1 MAGGETQTD
10 RAYHSL
16 RNDILTGA
24 LTAGSSLQFAQ
35 LRENYGHSMGVLR
48 EALAR
53 LTAEGL
59 AIKKSQH
66 GFRVVELTIKD
77 LNDLTDSRILVE
89 TEVFKDSI
97 RHGDLDWETSVVS
110 AHHKMERTEKNID
123 GDPSTVTD
131 AWASAHQ
138 AFHVALLAAGRNER
152 LKTYA
157 ESLRASAELYR
168 RWSMPFEVDP
178 RDVSAEH
185 TALRDLAVA
194 RDVDGAA
201 KALTQ
206 HLSFT
211 RDLIVRGTQGGK
223 G

>member
-10 RAYHSL
+10 RAYQSL

-24 LTAGSSLQFAQ
+24 LSAGSNLQFAQ

-48 EALAR
+48 EALTR
-53 LTAEGL
+53 LAAEGL

-66 GFRVVELTIKD
+66 GFRVIELTLKD

-89 TEVFKDSI
+89 VEVLRASI
-97 RHGDLDWETSVVS
+97 GSGDLDWETGVVS
-110 AHHKMERTEKNID
+110 AHHKLERTQKHID
-123 GDPSTVTD
+123 DDPNTVTD
-131 AWASAHQ
+131 AWAASHQ
-138 AFHVALLAAGRNER
+138 AFHVALLAGCQNER
-152 LKTYA
+152 LNAYA

-168 RWSMPFEVDP
+168 RWSMPFEVEP
-178 RDVSAEH
+178 RNVDKEH
-185 TALRDLAVA
+185 KELRDLAVA
-194 RDVDGAA
+194 RDVNGAC

-211 RDLIVRGTQGGK
+211 RDLIVRGMRGGT